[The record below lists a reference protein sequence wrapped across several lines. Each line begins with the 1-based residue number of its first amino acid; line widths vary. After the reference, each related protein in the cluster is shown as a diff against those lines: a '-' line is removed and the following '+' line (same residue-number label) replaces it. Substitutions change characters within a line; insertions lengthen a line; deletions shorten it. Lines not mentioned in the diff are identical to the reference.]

1 VKIEDLI
8 CIVGDARTKTILL
21 RKKIIGIGPNERE
34 TNKVICNSK
43 WDTLINQF
51 NRVNINL
58 FQANKSVVVNLRFY
72 ESHRKYIKTTENLPK
87 GHEDLNSIPISG
99 KNEGHFLNR
108 KANFNRVFTLHKLL
122 VDYKLQNGLPF

>member
-1 VKIEDLI
+1 MIYTPKIKQEVRAIPVPLDFVMD
-8 CIVGDARTKTILL
+8 IVEYD
-21 RKKIIGIGPNERE
+21 
-34 TNKVICNSK
+34 
-43 WDTLINQF
+43 F
-51 NRVNINL
+51 NPPYI
-58 FQANKSVVVNLRFY
+58 ALRFY